1 MKKNIKEKIWSI
13 IISSIIIT
21 IFSRSTTWLYS
32 HNDYGDSA
40 IFEIIGKYW
49 GQGKLPYI
57 TLWDQKGPLIFFV
70 EMLGAMMP
78 DNWGLYLLQIISLSI
93 SIFFLFKFLKELES
107 LWAKLYAF
115 IMFIAVYTCVNAEGN
130 LIEEYMLPLL
140 MLCIY
145 NIYRWANHAENDNR
159 VHHNCFNAFL
169 YGCVLGCS
177 LMTRL
182 TNALGICGA
191 VIVIAFVLLKNKE
204 WKNLVQN
211 IIAYILGFS
220 VVVVPFILYFYI
232 NNCLEEMWFATFTYN
247 LQYAGASSLELNSL
261 LDIINF
267 LCTYGICFALLL
279 TGVIKI
285 VNEKKL
291 SILSST
297 YIGLSLL
304 LSLWY
309 LKCNGYA
316 HYAML
321 CLPYLLPICI
331 EWTTLLSQNRF
342 YKIIRRLVCAGY
354 FIIILGL
361 SAGKLAK
368 HTFLKDNG
376 CDDEVE
382 QLTEIVKEHKQS
394 KIILYNLSPI
404 VYLKADVMPCYKYFA
419 NQDFQASKSP
429 IFGAMVK
436 EEFGK
441 CYAEYIISKSY
452 NSCISD
458 ILKNNYTVKK
468 DYGNY
473 ILYKRNW

>member
-1 MKKNIKEKIWSI
+1 MNKNIKEIVWSI
-13 IISSIIIT
+13 IISFIIIT

-49 GQGKLPYI
+49 WQGDLPYI
-57 TLWDQKGPLIFFV
+57 ALWDQKGPLIFFV
-70 EMLGAMMP
+70 EMLGSLLP
-78 DNWGLYLLQIISLSI
+78 GTWGLYLLQIIFLSLSI
-93 SIFFLFKFLKELES
+93 FVLFKFLKELES
-107 LWAKLYAF
+107 VWTKVYTF
-115 IMFIAVYTCVNAEGN
+115 ILFTVVYTCVNAEGN

-140 MLCIY
+140 MICTYTIY
-145 NIYRWANHAENDNR
+145 KWAKFADAEKHVR
-159 VHHNCFNAFL
+159 HNYINAFL
-169 YGCVLGCS
+169 YGCVLGSS

-182 TNALGICGA
+182 TNALGVCGA
-191 VIVIAFVLLKNKE
+191 VLVIAMVLIYNNQ
-204 WKNLVQN
+204 WKNLIHN
-211 IIAYILGFS
+211 TIAYVCGFLL
-220 VVVVPFILYFYI
+220 VVIPFFVYFYI
-232 NNCLEEMWFATFTYN
+232 KGIFEEMWFATFTYN

-285 VNEKKL
+285 VIEKKL

-342 YKIIRRLVCAGY
+342 YKIIKRLVCAGY

-376 CDDEVE
+376 CDKEVE
-382 QLTEIVKEHKQS
+382 QLTEIVKKHRQS

-429 IFGAMVK
+429 VFGDMVK
-436 EEFGK
+436 EEFKK
-441 CYAEYIISKSY
+441 CTAEYIISTSY

-458 ILKNNYTVKK
+458 ILKTNYTAEK